1 VAEEVPVKV
10 KTRWRDSLRVYFLA
24 GLLVFLPVAITLWF
38 IGWVIALLD
47 SVLDVLPDALHPNAY
62 LPFAIPKLG
71 AVVTLFLIL
80 FLGILTRGV
89 ATRRFLAA
97 WENIFVK
104 IPVFR
109 GIYSAVQKLVQSFL
123 GQSNS
128 QRQVVMI
135 EYPRTG
141 VFTIGFAMGRIR
153 LIDVALTPYVNA
165 IYATPR
171 IALIPILVL
180 WLGIDFN
187 LRITIVALGAVFPI
201 IVNTYAGA
209 KHVDPDLLEQAVV
222 ELLRNAALHT
232 AGGGPGWISLTVTT
246 MQPTTA
252 GACALCSL

>member
-1 VAEEVPVKV
+1 VAEEAPVKV

-47 SVLDVLPDALHPNAY
+47 SVLDVLPDSFHPNAY

-123 GQSNS
+123 GQSNG

-141 VFTIGFAMGRIR
+141 VFTIGFAMGRAWSH
-153 LIDVALTPYVNA
+153 LEEKKNAHLVN
-165 IYATPR
+165 
-171 IALIPILVL
+171 
-180 WLGIDFN
+180 
-187 LRITIVALGAVFPI
+187 VF
-201 IVNTYAGA
+201 V
-209 KHVDPDLLEQAVV
+209 
-222 ELLRNAALHT
+222 
-232 AGGGPGWISLTVTT
+232 
-246 MQPTTA
+246 PTTPNPTS
-252 GACALCSL
+252 GFYLLVPIGEVTPLNMTMEEALKLITSSGLITPEDKNKTYG